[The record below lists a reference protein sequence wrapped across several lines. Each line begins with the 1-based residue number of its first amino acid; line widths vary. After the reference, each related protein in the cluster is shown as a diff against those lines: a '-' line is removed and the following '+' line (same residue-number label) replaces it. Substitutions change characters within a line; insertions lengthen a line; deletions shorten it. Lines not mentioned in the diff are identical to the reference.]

1 MAPNCLGMNI
11 AGMTIVAP
19 KKINTHMTP
28 IANAMLFCTN
38 VINSIPTNN
47 NRKNKL
53 HTALKPI
60 GYDLFSIRIP
70 TSTRA
75 PPLKNGPQKAM
86 LLIVNVSYSKIPYPI
101 DVNMLEIK
109 PPVIVE
115 MIV

>member
-1 MAPNCLGMNI
+1 
-11 AGMTIVAP
+11 
-19 KKINTHMTP
+19 
-28 IANAMLFCTN
+28 
-38 VINSIPTNN
+38 
-47 NRKNKL
+47 
-53 HTALKPI
+53 
-60 GYDLFSIRIP
+60 LFSIRIP